1 VRRVREAIAFRLARA
16 QYLTDRGQFVEAIA
30 MLERKVA
37 ARPRDA
43 DLYFA
48 LGAAHHM
55 RGCLGDAVRVW
66 TRGTEVQAELAR
78 EVGLSTNTRYLGTMF
93 TRMIGHTAYFDTFAK
108 RKILGLAPEKYVVLA
123 DRANIGNTAYVECWR
138 AHFDVIDDSEMIR
151 KMAST
156 TRLLEAYP
164 TVLLVDGN
172 WRFIHDAAVEVESRW
187 HDAGTGPLLTL
198 KDEQRRRARRELEA
212 MGLPSDCWFVCL
224 HVREGVGASRRDGN
238 IADYLP
244 AIRSI
249 TQAGGWVV
257 RIGDPS
263 MTKMSDIPNLIDC
276 AHKPRR
282 DWLDVYAL
290 GAARFM
296 IGTNS
301 GPVFVAGTFG
311 IPALLSNWAPI
322 GIKSLYHNTITLP
335 KRLWSQKHNRY
346 LTAGEE
352 NGEPFSAAE
361 WTQLLDQQQVRR
373 ADQPTAGGT
382 PLTVQRH
389 LADRKLF
396 GLPLDSRRPRGAA
409 GPIQRG
415 GQMVPSGPRGRRGGP
430 ARELRD
436 RLPQRLVQR
445 VHVQRHLKC
454 LAILHHERQLV
465 GGAHGR
471 GHRAGAL

>member
-1 VRRVREAIAFRLARA
+1 LSKFYLTGVSALIGWCFTELRSAKHRAAKFRRMVGDIGLLATVRRVREAIVFRLARA
-16 QYLTDRGQFVEAIA
+16 QHFTDRGQFAEAVA
-30 MLERKVA
+30 MLERKLA
-37 ARPRDA
+37 ARPREP
-43 DLYFA
+43 DLYFT
-48 LGAAHHM
+48 LGAAHHV
-55 RGCLGDAVRVW
+55 RGALCDAVRVW
-66 TRGTEVQAELAR
+66 TRGAEVQAELAR
-78 EVGLSTNTRYLGTMF
+78 ERGLSTDTRYLGTMF

-123 DRANIGNTAYVECWR
+123 DRANIGSAAYVECWGTR
-138 AHFDVIDDSEMIR
+138 FDIIDDPEMIR

-156 TRLLEAYP
+156 TKLLEDYP
-164 TVLLVDGN
+164 TVLSVDGN

-187 HDAGTGPLLTL
+187 HNAGGGSLLTL
-198 KDEQRRRARRELEA
+198 KDEQRRRARHELEA

-249 TQAGGWVV
+249 AQAGGWVV

-263 MTKMSDIPNLIDC
+263 MTKLSGISNLIDC

-311 IPALLSNWAPI
+311 VPALLSNWAPI

-346 LTAGEE
+346 LTAEEE
-352 NGEPFSAAE
+352 NDEPFSAAE
-361 WTQLLDQQQVRR
+361 WTQLLDQQQVRQIPNSPEEI
-373 ADQPTAGGT
+373 DAG
-382 PLTVQRH
+382 V
-389 LADRKLF
+389 DEMM
-396 GLPLDSRRPRGAA
+396 RRY
-409 GPIQRG
+409 
-415 GQMVPSGPRGRRGGP
+415 
-430 ARELRD
+430 
-436 RLPQRLVQR
+436 
-445 VHVQRHLKC
+445 
-454 LAILHHERQLV
+454 
-465 GGAHGR
+465 
-471 GHRAGAL
+471 

>member
-1 VRRVREAIAFRLARA
+1 MRAFVDWSFSELRSAKQRAAKFRRMVSEIGLLATARRARDAIAFRLARA
-16 QYLTDRGQFVEAIA
+16 QHLTDRGQFAEAIA

-37 ARPRDA
+37 TRPREP

-55 RGCLGDAVRVW
+55 RGCLGDAVGVW
-66 TRGTEVQAELAR
+66 SRGAQVQAERAR
-78 EVGLSTNTRYLGTMF
+78 EAGLSTDTRYLGTMF

-123 DRANIGNTAYVECWR
+123 DRSNIGNAAYVECWR
-138 AHFDVIDDSEMIR
+138 THFDVIDDPDVIR
-151 KMAST
+151 KMAPT
-156 TRLLEAYP
+156 TRLLEDYP
-164 TVLLVDGN
+164 TVLSVDGN
-172 WRFIHDAAVEVESRW
+172 WRFIHDAAVEVETRW
-187 HDAGTGPLLTL
+187 RDAGRAPLLTL
-198 KDEQRRRARRELEA
+198 SDEQRRRARRELEA
-212 MGLPSDCWFVCL
+212 MGLPSDSWFVCL

-244 AIRSI
+244 AVRSI

-263 MTKMSDIPNLIDC
+263 MTKMSDIPNVIDC

-311 IPALLSNWAPI
+311 VPALLSNWAPI

-335 KRLWSQKHNRY
+335 KRLWWRKHNRF
-346 LTAGEE
+346 LTAVEE
-352 NGEPFSAAE
+352 NAEPFCAAE
-361 WTQLLDQQQVRR
+361 WTQLLDQQQVR
-373 ADQPTAGGT
+373 QIENSPEEIMAG
-382 PLTVQRH
+382 V
-389 LADRKLF
+389 DEMM
-396 GLPLDSRRPRGAA
+396 RRY
-409 GPIQRG
+409 
-415 GQMVPSGPRGRRGGP
+415 
-430 ARELRD
+430 
-436 RLPQRLVQR
+436 
-445 VHVQRHLKC
+445 
-454 LAILHHERQLV
+454 
-465 GGAHGR
+465 
-471 GHRAGAL
+471 

>member
-1 VRRVREAIAFRLARA
+1 MVDWGNRGPWVLVLPLNQRPYTGGFISFVANGSVGGRSGENRVLAKFYPTRASALINWCFSELRSAKQRAAKFRRMVRDIGLLATVRRAREAVAFRLARA
-16 QYLTDRGQFVEAIA
+16 QHLTDRGQFAEAIA

-66 TRGTEVQAELAR
+66 TRGAEVQAELAR
-78 EVGLSTNTRYLGTMF
+78 EARLSTNTRYLGTMF

-108 RKILGLAPEKYVVLA
+108 RKFLGLAPERYVVLV
-123 DRANIGNTAYVECWR
+123 DRAKIGNSAYVECWR
-138 AHFDVIDDSEMIR
+138 AHFDIIDDPETIR
-151 KMAST
+151 QLAST
-156 TRLLEAYP
+156 TKLLEAYP
-164 TVLLVDGN
+164 TVLSVDGN

-187 HDAGTGPLLTL
+187 HDAGRGPLLTL

-263 MTKMSDIPNLIDC
+263 MTKMSDIPNVIDC

-290 GAARFM
+290 GAARFV

-346 LTAGEE
+346 LTADEE

-361 WTQLLDQQQVRR
+361 WTQLLDQQQVRQIPNSPEEI
-373 ADQPTAGGT
+373 DAG
-382 PLTVQRH
+382 V
-389 LADRKLF
+389 DEMM
-396 GLPLDSRRPRGAA
+396 RRY
-409 GPIQRG
+409 
-415 GQMVPSGPRGRRGGP
+415 
-430 ARELRD
+430 
-436 RLPQRLVQR
+436 
-445 VHVQRHLKC
+445 
-454 LAILHHERQLV
+454 
-465 GGAHGR
+465 
-471 GHRAGAL
+471 